1 MVLTFPASRPLRLDE
16 LVRRELTA
24 VANLLKTISHNKSA
38 DSMML
43 LCPGRRQLRQRLEA
57 RQNSRLCPRR
67 PSWTRGRA
75 GLRTNGRG
83 GAFPEVSGHLRIT
96 IGGMRAY
103 PLSF

>member
-1 MVLTFPASRPLRLDE
+1 MLTFPASRPSQLDE

-24 VANLLKTISHNKSA
+24 VANLLKAISYNKSA
-38 DSMML
+38 DGMVL

-57 RQNSRLCPRR
+57 RQNSRLCPCR

-75 GLRTNGRG
+75 RLRTNERG
-83 GAFPEVSGHLRIT
+83 GAFPEVSGHLRTT